1 MANKAAVNKSDEA
14 GSRRR
19 AQMRSVLVEAAM
31 QLFARQGVDATTIDE
46 IVVLAGV
53 AKGTFYNYFTDR
65 AEIARAVAAAIRH
78 EFNAAVAELNEGID
92 DAAVRVSRGVRLFM
106 ALVARDPVKASM
118 LARIYDSG
126 ASIDAQGNEH
136 LLGDIRDGVA
146 KGRFVIPGEAAA
158 VHLVVGLGTVSMR
171 HLLDSGAG
179 PETLKGEGYARD
191 IATVLL
197 RGLGVAEPDIAGVLA
212 YPFDV
217 SQISVFK

>member
-1 MANKAAVNKSDEA
+1 LVGRTATDKSEEA

-65 AEIARAVAAAIRH
+65 ADIARAVAAAIRH

-92 DAAVRVSRGVRLFM
+92 DPAVRVSRGVRLFM

-126 ASIDAQGNEH
+126 AAVEAQGNEH

-146 KGRFVIPGEAAA
+146 KGCFIIPGEAAA
-158 VHLVVGLGTVSMR
+158 VHLVVGLGTTAMR
-171 HLLDSGAG
+171 HLLDAGAG
-179 PETLKGEGYARD
+179 AEILKGEGYARD

-197 RGLGVAEPDIAGVLA
+197 RGLGVAEARIAATLSH
-212 YPFDV
+212 PFDV
-217 SQISVFK
+217 SGISVFK

>member
-1 MANKAAVNKSDEA
+1 MAGRAATDKSEDA

-19 AQMRSVLVEAAM
+19 AQMRAVLVEAAM

-53 AKGTFYNYFTDR
+53 AKGTFYNSPPT
-65 AEIARAVAAAIRH
+65 APKLRAVAAAIRH

-92 DAAVRVSRGVRLFM
+92 DPAIRVSRGVRLFM

-126 ASIDAQGNEH
+126 AAVDAQGNEH

-158 VHLVVGLGTVSMR
+158 VHLVVGLGTTAMR
-171 HLLDSGAG
+171 HLLDAGADARI
-179 PETLKGEGYARD
+179 LKGEGYARD
-191 IATVLL
+191 IVIVML
-197 RGLGVAEPDIAGVLA
+197 RGLGVPEADIAAVLA
-212 YPFDV
+212 HPFDV
-217 SQISVFK
+217 SRISVFK

>member
-1 MANKAAVNKSDEA
+1 MAGRAATDKSEEA

-19 AQMRSVLVEAAM
+19 AQMRAVLVEAAM

-65 AEIARAVAAAIRH
+65 TEIARAVASAIRH
-78 EFNAAVAELNEGID
+78 EFNAAVAELNDGID
-92 DAAVRVSRGVRLFM
+92 DPAIRVSRGVRLFM

-118 LARIYDSG
+118 LARIYESG
-126 ASIDAQGNEH
+126 AAVDAQGNEH

-158 VHLVVGLGTVSMR
+158 VHLVVGLGTTAMR
-171 HLLDSGAG
+171 HLLDAGADDRI
-179 PETLKGEGYARD
+179 LKGEGYARD
-191 IATVLL
+191 IVIVML
-197 RGLGVAEPDIAGVLA
+197 RGLGVPEADIAAVLA
-212 YPFDV
+212 HPFDV

>member
-1 MANKAAVNKSDEA
+1 MTSRTATNKSEEA

-19 AQMRSVLVEAAM
+19 AQMRQILVEAAM

-53 AKGTFYNYFTDR
+53 AKGTFYNSFTDR
-65 AEIARAVAAAIRH
+65 TEIARAVAAAIRH

-92 DAAVRVSRGVRLFM
+92 DPAIRVSRGVRLFM

-126 ASIDAQGNEH
+126 AAVDAQGNEH

-171 HLLDSGAG
+171 HLLDQGAG
-179 PETLKGEGYARD
+179 PEILRGEGYARD

-197 RGLGVAEPDIAGVLA
+197 RGLGVAEARIAGILA
-212 YPFDV
+212 HPFDV
-217 SQISVFK
+217 SNISVFR

>member
-1 MANKAAVNKSDEA
+1 MASRTAAHKSEEA

-65 AEIARAVAAAIRH
+65 ADIARAVAAAIRH

-92 DAAVRVSRGVRLFM
+92 DPAVRVSRGVRLFM
-106 ALVARDPVKASM
+106 AIVARDPVKASM

-126 ASIDAQGNEH
+126 AAVEAQGNEH

-146 KGRFVIPGEAAA
+146 KGRFIIPGEAAA
-158 VHLVVGLGTVSMR
+158 VHLVVGLGTTAMR
-171 HLLDSGAG
+171 HLLDAGAG
-179 PETLKGEGYARD
+179 AEILKGDGYARD

-197 RGLGVAEPDIAGVLA
+197 RGLGVAEAQIAGILSH
-212 YPFDV
+212 PFDV
-217 SQISVFK
+217 SDISVFK

>member
-1 MANKAAVNKSDEA
+1 MASRVAANKSEEA

-65 AEIARAVAAAIRH
+65 ADIARAVAAAIRH
-78 EFNAAVAELNEGID
+78 EFNAAVAELNQGID
-92 DAAVRVSRGVRLFM
+92 DPAVRVSRGVRLFM
-106 ALVARDPVKASM
+106 AVVTRDPVKASM
-118 LARIYDSG
+118 LARLYESG
-126 ASIDAQGNEH
+126 AAVDAQGNEH

-146 KGRFVIPGEAAA
+146 KGQFVIPGEAAA
-158 VHLVVGLGTVSMR
+158 LHLVVGLGTTAMR
-171 HLLDSGAG
+171 HLLDNGTD
-179 PETLKGEGYARD
+179 PEILKGEGYARD

-197 RGLGVAEPDIAGVLA
+197 RGLGVAEPAIADVLA
-212 YPFDV
+212 HPFDV

>member
-1 MANKAAVNKSDEA
+1 MAGRAATNKLEEA

-19 AQMRSVLVEAAM
+19 AQMRAVLVEAAM

-65 AEIARAVAAAIRH
+65 ADIARAVAAAIRH
-78 EFNAAVAELNEGID
+78 EFNAAVAELNDGID
-92 DAAVRVSRGVRLFM
+92 DPAVRVSRGVRLFM

-126 ASIDAQGNEH
+126 AAVDAQGNEH

-146 KGRFVIPGEAAA
+146 KSRFVIPGEAAA
-158 VHLVVGLGTVSMR
+158 VHLVVGLGTAAMR
-171 HLLDSGAG
+171 HLLDSSAG
-179 PETLKGEGYARD
+179 PEILKGEGYARD
-191 IATVLL
+191 VATVLL
-197 RGLGVAEPDIAGVLA
+197 RGLGVAEADIGGVLS

-217 SQISVFK
+217 SDISVFK